1 MGGYTG
7 GYVVTA
13 DATDFAARTTAA
25 VAGANLSQARN
36 VAAGFSDGARYGY
49 TMGGYTSAYVATA
62 DATDFAARTTAA
74 VAGANLSQARQ
85 GAAGFSDYN
94 V

>member
-1 MGGYTG
+1 MGGTTG
-7 GYVVTA
+7 TVVVTA

-25 VAGANLSQARN
+25 VAGANLSQARDSS
-36 VAAGFSDGARYGY
+36 AGFSDGVRYGY
-49 TMGGYTSAYVATA
+49 TMGGTTGTVVATA

-74 VAGANLSQARQ
+74 VAGANLPPARDL
-85 GAAGFSDYN
+85 AAGFGDYN